1 LHLSTDVD
9 IILGMPK
16 SKNDSNGLPGKTAK
30 SERTRAAILK
40 AAQALFAEFGYDRTT
55 VRDVAARAEIDAAL
69 VMRYFG
75 SKDELFARATVVDLK
90 LPDLSKIT
98 PLHFGEALIRHF
110 LEVWE
115 GPSSNGSLTILLRAS
130 ASSEEI
136 AAKTRGVFAGQVM
149 PMLAQIADRAEF
161 ATRAGLISSQLLG
174 LALCRYVLKVPP
186 VVAMTPAQIIAG
198 VGPSLQRYIAG
209 KLA

>member
-1 LHLSTDVD
+1 MTKLR
-9 IILGMPK
+9 
-16 SKNDSNGLPGKTAK
+16 SKTNGLLAKTLK

-40 AAQALFAEFGYDRTT
+40 AAQELFAEFGYDRTT
-55 VRDVAARAEIDAAL
+55 VRDVAARAEIDAAM

-90 LPDLSKIT
+90 LPDLREIA
-98 PLHFGEALIRHF
+98 PPHYGDALIRHF
-110 LEVWE
+110 LDVWE

-136 AAKTRGVFAGQVM
+136 AAKTRAVFAGQVM
-149 PMLAQIADRAEF
+149 PMLAQIADRAEL

-174 LALCRYVLKVPP
+174 VALCRYVLKVPP

-198 VGPSLQRYIAG
+198 VGPVLQRYIAS
-209 KLA
+209 KLE

>member
-1 LHLSTDVD
+1 MAKL
-9 IILGMPK
+9 
-16 SKNDSNGLPGKTAK
+16 KNESNGLPGKTAK
-30 SERTRAAILK
+30 SGRTRAAILK
-40 AAQALFAEFGYDRTT
+40 AAQELFAELGYDRAT
-55 VRDVAARAEIDAAL
+55 VRDVAARAAIDPAM

-90 LPDLSKIT
+90 LPDLTRIT
-98 PLHFGEALIRHF
+98 PPQFGDALIRHF
-110 LEVWE
+110 LDVWE

-186 VVAMTPAQIIAG
+186 VVAMTPEQIVKG
-198 VGPSLQRYIAG
+198 VGPTLQRYITG
-209 KLA
+209 RLD